1 MQVEYATVY
10 LEQLCTDQRRAQAEL
25 GQHCA
30 RKLYTY
36 LDSLKDAPSMEDVPP
51 LGHLHVL
58 TGDRAG
64 QMAFKLDKKMRLVF
78 SVRLPE
84 TGVCGLKEREKLVTI
99 ICVEYIG
106 NYHD

>member
-1 MQVEYATVY
+1 MQIEYATVY
-10 LEQLCTDQRRAQAEL
+10 LEQLCTDQKRAKSEIGPQ
-25 GQHCA
+25 CA
-30 RKLYTY
+30 RKLNKY
-36 LDSLKDAPSMEDVPP
+36 LDILRAATDMKEVPP
-51 LGHLHVL
+51 IGHLHEL

-64 QMAFKLDKKMRLVF
+64 QMAFNLDKKMRLVF